1 MVKSAETK
9 AFLLEKE
16 KFLVHMERL
25 GVSFSIPERQLDT
38 YFTKDKKD
46 FEVFRPKENFLRIR
60 DEKGIIYF
68 TLKQP
73 QTNELDVIDKTV
85 EVGDK
90 EVLGEII
97 LLLGYQKIISV
108 NKTRQIASYN
118 GWNLCVDAVDGL
130 GDFIEIKYSGEGDSE
145 DFQRKQKE
153 FLFSL
158 GIDENAITL
167 SGYDTLLYKKE
178 RGIY

>member
-16 KFLVHMERL
+16 KFLMHMENFGAR
-25 GVSFSIPERQLDT
+25 FSVPESQFDR

-60 DEKGIIYF
+60 EERGKIFF

-90 EVLGEII
+90 EVLIEII
-97 LLLGYQKIISV
+97 LLLGYQEIISV
-108 NKTRQIASYN
+108 SKIRQTASYN
-118 GWNLCVDAVDGL
+118 GWDLCIDVVEGL
-130 GDFIEIKYSGEGDSE
+130 GDFIEVKYMGEDNAGE
-145 DFQRKQKE
+145 IQKKQKE
-153 FLFSL
+153 LLFSL
-158 GIDENAITL
+158 GVSESAVTL

-178 RGIY
+178 KGIH